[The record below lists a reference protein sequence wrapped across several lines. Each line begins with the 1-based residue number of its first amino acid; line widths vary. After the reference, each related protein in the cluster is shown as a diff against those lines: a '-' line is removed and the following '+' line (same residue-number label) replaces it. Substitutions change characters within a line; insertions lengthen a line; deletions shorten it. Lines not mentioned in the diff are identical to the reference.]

1 MRFVH
6 PTEDQFV
13 TQVMKHLFR
22 SRGVDMSGY
31 SESFVLRA
39 IKKRVSRAGAA
50 DQMGYLRIL
59 LHSENE
65 TNELLGALSINVTE
79 FFRDKG
85 AFEALATRVVRPLLA
100 LKAAEG
106 GVLRMWSAGC
116 ATGQETYT
124 MAMCLAEELS
134 ELPQDKSPVSSIL
147 GTDISNAALAKA
159 ESGIY
164 TKEEIKGIPEKLLIK
179 YFGKKGLSY
188 EACQGLTRFT
198 RFARENILDKPGSRF
213 FDAIV
218 CRNVLI
224 YFSRD
229 MHTVVVHNLHE
240 ALRKG
245 GYLMLGRT
253 ETLMGAPRS
262 SFEVVDLEN
271 RILRKL

>member
-1 MRFVH
+1 VQ

-39 IKKRVSRAGAA
+39 IKKRVSRAAAA
-50 DQMGYLRIL
+50 DQISYLRIL
-59 LHSENE
+59 HHSEEE

-85 AFEALATRVVRPLLA
+85 AFDSFAVKVIRPLLA
-100 LKAAEG
+100 IKAAER
-106 GVLRMWSAGC
+106 GVLRLWSAGC

-124 MAMCLAEELS
+124 MAMCLAEELN
-134 ELPQDKSPVSSIL
+134 ELPQDKRPISSIL
-147 GTDISNAALAKA
+147 GTDISKTALSKA

-164 TKEEIKGIPEKLLIK
+164 TKEEIKGIPEKLLSK
-179 YFGKKGLSY
+179 YFGRKGPSF
-188 EACQGLTRFT
+188 EACQALTRYT
-198 RFARENILDKPGSRF
+198 RFARENILDRPGSRF

-224 YFSRD
+224 YFSRE
-229 MHTVVVHNLHE
+229 MHTVVVHNLYE

-262 SFEVVDLEN
+262 SFEVIDLEN
-271 RILRKL
+271 RILRRL